1 MEKLKSGTG
10 LFGFKLPNG
19 SVGTFGDKIC
29 SMDKID
35 PREYR
40 PLDVSVSAT
49 LHDIRG
55 HVLKVCIAS
64 KNNCNSIFIE
74 QVLINNPQ

>member
-1 MEKLKSGTG
+1 MEKLKCGTG
-10 LFGFKLPNG
+10 LFGFKVPVNA
-19 SVGTFGDKIC
+19 FAGDKIG

-40 PLDVSVSAT
+40 PLEVTVSAT

-55 HVLKVCIAS
+55 HLLKVCS
-64 KNNCNSIFIE
+64 YNSSFHCSYG
-74 QVLINNPQ
+74 